1 MAKGVGLDIG
11 EYEIKVVELDGS
23 YRKPRLA
30 KVSIDSVDAGGG
42 DDEAN
47 RASEALHVLKDAGI
61 ARENVCLGFPCRES
75 VLRTI
80 TVPFVGDENIRKV
93 VKFEVEGSIHS
104 HNVDDMVVDFL
115 TIEPQQNQTKVMVVA
130 APKAPLRT
138 RLKALEGV
146 GIEPESV
153 DLDAT
158 ALYRTADW
166 LGCFAAEP
174 APAGETLDA
183 EAPKVHVVIDVGA
196 RSSAVL
202 VVVDGKLL
210 DMRAL
215 RTGTESIVDEVAAHF
230 SVTPKA
236 AREAVVAAL
245 QTGRD
250 QTMALPDPDAEVAAE
265 DEGED
270 EEKAALLT
278 KTEVLPFAHVSAARD
293 AFLERLRRELVR
305 FLAAVPQIHKVDVV
319 WYTGG
324 GTLLPGVVDVLQ
336 DVCQAEP
343 RLLDV
348 LGRMQHGLD
357 ESEAA
362 AVNPRIATAVGLAL
376 GMMGGPARLDLRR
389 EDLVFARRFDR
400 IKFPLAVAC
409 MLGVFLLFFLGL
421 RALTD
426 YRILKQQYGWASA
439 VDSGNA
445 RAPKVTF
452 QGYHSNFVRRVMTG
466 TGIESKLTG
475 KAYETLCTDLAK
487 SEPFTALSRVR
498 EALRR
503 HKQEEEE
510 KTGYYADLSLESGFA
525 VLVRMAE
532 VLDKVGSQLGR
543 YLVTDIELALPPQKD
558 GRYLKVTLAL
568 GQDFRT
574 KFAAV
579 KDAFVEDAKQPRS
592 PFLNVAEAIPG
603 DVKLYQQLEAGEEGA
618 YMTVRV
624 NIKPSYDVFQ

>member
-30 KVSIDSVDAGGG
+30 KVSIDSVDVG

-80 TVPFVGDENIRKV
+80 TVPFVGDDNIRKV
-93 VKFEVEGSIHS
+93 VKFEVEGNIHS

-115 TIEPQQNQTKVMVVA
+115 TIEPLQNQTKVLVVA
-130 APKAPLRT
+130 APKAPLRA

-158 ALYRTADW
+158 SLYRTADW
-166 LGCFAAEP
+166 LGCFADEP
-174 APAGETLDA
+174 EAADAAA
-183 EAPKVHVVIDVGA
+183 EAAPRVHLVIDVGA

-202 VVVDGKLL
+202 VVVDGKLV

-230 SVTPKA
+230 AVSPKA
-236 AREAVVAAL
+236 AREAVVVAL

-250 QTMALPDPDAEVAAE
+250 QTMALPEPDAPV
-265 DEGED
+265 D
-270 EEKAALLT
+270 EEADEEAAPLLA
-278 KTEVLPFAHVSAARD
+278 KSEVLPFAHVSAARD
-293 AFLERLRRELVR
+293 AFLERLRRELMR
-305 FLAAVPQIHKVDVV
+305 FLASVPQIHRVDVV

-324 GTLLPGVVDVLQ
+324 GTLLPGVVDVLR
-336 DVCQAEP
+336 DVCESEP
-343 RLLDV
+343 RPLDV

-357 ESEAA
+357 ENEAA

-426 YRILKQQYGWASA
+426 YRILKQEYGWASA
-439 VDSGNA
+439 VDAGNR

-452 QGYHSNFVRRVMTG
+452 QGYQNNFLRRIMTG
-466 TGIESKLTG
+466 TGIERRLDSKT
-475 KAYETLCTDLAK
+475 YETLCNDLAK

-503 HKQEEEE
+503 FKQAEEE
-510 KTGYYADLSLESGFA
+510 KTGYYADLSLESGYA

-532 VLDKVGSQLGR
+532 VLEKVGPQLGR
-543 YLVTDIELALPPQKD
+543 YLVTDIKLTLPPQKD
-558 GRYLKVTLAL
+558 ARYLEVTFAL

-574 KFAAV
+574 KLAAV
-579 KDAFVEDAKQPRS
+579 KEAFAEDAKLPGS
-592 PFLNVAEAIPG
+592 PFSDVSEGGPG
-603 DVKLYQQLEAGEEGA
+603 DTKLFQQLEPGEEGA
-618 YMTVRV
+618 YMSVKV
-624 NIKPSYDVFQ
+624 KVKPSYDVFQ